1 MKRGWMVAIS
11 DKRSFKGLSPI
22 MPRFCLVWFQFLSE
36 FIWKS
41 LLHSRRDEMWEGI
54 WDIQS
59 FFLHP
64 QMLWWKQRIVLSW
77 HFVLIS
83 DRDLWLPSPVTLPL
97 WRSRCPHF
105 RVDWAHAGHTIVY
118 RFPLSIQLCWTC
130 AAHTVVFGSSRTMAL
145 EWGVYTIVFGRAGV
159 HITPMLKCPRWVQ
172 WYAVYSNKDTCPIM

>member
-1 MKRGWMVAIS
+1 ML
-11 DKRSFKGLSPI
+11 RS
-22 MPRFCLVWFQFLSE
+22 FCLVRLLKSIQFLSE
-36 FIWKS
+36 FILKS
-41 LLHSRRDEMWEGI
+41 LLHSGRDEMLEGI

-59 FFLHP
+59 FFFVRRCSDE
-64 QMLWWKQRIVLSW
+64 KRDVLSW

-130 AAHTVVFGSSRTMAL
+130 AAHTIVFGSSRTMAL

-159 HITPMLKCPRWVQ
+159 YITPMLKCPRWVQ

>member
-1 MKRGWMVAIS
+1 MVAIL
-11 DKRSFKGLSPI
+11 DKISFKGFFFI
-22 MPRFCLVWFQFLSE
+22 MLRSFCLVWLLKSIQFLSE

-41 LLHSRRDEMWEGI
+41 LLHSRRDEMEERI

-59 FFLHP
+59 FFFIRRCSDE
-64 QMLWWKQRIVLSW
+64 KRDVLSW

-118 RFPLSIQLCWTC
+118 RFPLSIQMCCWTC
-130 AAHTVVFGSSRTMAL
+130 AAHTIVFGSSRTMAL

-159 HITPMLKCPRWVQ
+159 HITPMLKCPR
-172 WYAVYSNKDTCPIM
+172 